1 LGARWPGNCL
11 KIETKGDSFMNK
23 WLALAMA
30 LAIGSGV
37 VLAQEDPPGAADFR
51 AGEEA
56 WKAKNIDAAIPA
68 FEKALAA
75 NADLF
80 LGNYYLGWAY
90 KTKQNWEK
98 CGANFETFLRKIGT
112 DPKAADPIANSNRE
126 GGLCFAR
133 GDSFSKA
140 IPLLQKAA
148 SSKPNDKE
156 VQFSLGVALMRENR
170 EGEAEQAFSKV
181 IQLDP
186 ALQRAYYYAGRINF
200 NRQEW
205 DKASERLEKY
215 LELGASD
222 TFAPDAHFMLGSNA
236 VRMAEGSPE
245 AAALQQKAAD
255 HLTKFLAAKPTAP
268 QAPQAHYI
276 LGSLAAQRDDVEG
289 AKTHFQKYLELEPTG
304 AQAEEVKKFLAD
316 LTAQ

>member
-1 LGARWPGNCL
+1 VARQLPE
-11 KIETKGDSFMNK
+11 IETKGDIFMNK
-23 WLALAMA
+23 WLALAMVF
-30 LAIGSGV
+30 AIGGGAA
-37 VLAQEDPPGAADFR
+37 LAQEEQPGAKDFL
-51 AGEEA
+51 AGQEA
-56 WKAKNIDAAIPA
+56 IKTNNFDAAIPA

-75 NADLF
+75 NPDLF
-80 LGNYYLGWAY
+80 ASNYFLGWSY
-90 KTKQNWEK
+90 KAKQNWEK
-98 CGANFETFLRKIGT
+98 CGANFETFLRKVGS
-112 DPKAADPIANSNRE
+112 DPKAAEQIGHSNRE
-126 GGLCFAR
+126 GGLCYAR
-133 GDSFSKA
+133 GDAFTKA
-140 IPLLQKAA
+140 IPLLQKSA
-148 SSKPNDKE
+148 SAKPNDKE

-236 VRMAEGSPE
+236 VRMAEGGSPE
-245 AAALQQKAAD
+245 AAALQTKAAD

-268 QAPQAHYI
+268 QAAQAHYI
-276 LGSLAAQRDDVEG
+276 LGSLAANRDDVET

-304 AQAEEVKKFLAD
+304 AQAEEVKKFLAE

>member
-1 LGARWPGNCL
+1 
-11 KIETKGDSFMNK
+11 MNK
-23 WLALAMA
+23 WLASAMIF
-30 LAIGSGV
+30 AIGSGSA
-37 VLAQEDPPGAADFR
+37 LAQEEPPGAKEFR

-68 FEKALAA
+68 FEQALAA
-75 NADLF
+75 NPELF

-90 KTKQNWEK
+90 KTKQNWQK
-98 CGANFETFLRKIGT
+98 CGANFETFLRKVGT
-112 DPKAADPIANSNRE
+112 DPKAAEPIANSNRE
-126 GGLCFAR
+126 GGLCYAR
-133 GDSFSKA
+133 AESTAKA

-148 SSKPNDKE
+148 SAKSSDKE
-156 VQFSLGVALMRENR
+156 VQFLLGVALMRENR
-170 EGEAEQAFSKV
+170 ENEAEQAFTKV

-186 ALQRAYYYAGRINF
+186 SLQRAYYYAGRINF

-205 DKASERLEKY
+205 DPATQRLEKY

-222 TFAPDAHFMLGSNA
+222 AFAPDAHFMVGSIA
-236 VRMAEGSPE
+236 VRKAEGAPD
-245 AAALQQKAAD
+245 AATLQQKASD

-268 QAPQAHYI
+268 QAAQAHYI
-276 LGSLAAQRDDVEG
+276 LGSLAANRDDTAT

-304 AQAEEVKKFLAD
+304 PQAEEVKKFLQD